1 MPATQEVILKK
12 YLVGGA
18 VRDGILQ
25 LPVKERDWVVVG
37 ATPQDMLLQGYQQVG
52 KNFPVFLHPDS
63 REEYALARTELK
75 SGSGYTGF
83 TCYTSPEVT
92 LEEDLRRR
100 DLTINAMAI
109 DDEGNLIDPYQGQQD
124 IRERWLRHV
133 SDAFCEDPLRVLRV
147 SRFAARFAHINFRI
161 APETLALMQHMTAE
175 LTLLNPM
182 RIWKETERALAT
194 CNPQVYFQVLRDCG
208 ALKTLFPEVD
218 ALFGIPA
225 TTKWYPEIDTGLHTL
240 MTVSMAA
247 NLSEDI
253 AVRFAMLCHDLGKAL
268 TPRAFWPSH
277 HGHGP
282 AGVKLVEVLCQR
294 LNVPN
299 DLRDLAKIF
308 AKYHNLLHG
317 AANLTPQTLIKLF
330 RAIDVWR
337 RPERLEQLIIASEAN
352 FRGRIGF
359 ENHLYPQGSFLR
371 EAFCFANSVT
381 ARDVIMTGFRGAQ
394 IGEELERRRQQ
405 ILAIWKQQRTTINT
419 KTMLY

>member
-1 MPATQEVILKK
+1 
-12 YLVGGA
+12 
-18 VRDGILQ
+18 
-25 LPVKERDWVVVG
+25 
-37 ATPQDMLLQGYQQVG
+37 
-52 KNFPVFLHPDS
+52 
-63 REEYALARTELK
+63 
-75 SGSGYTGF
+75 
-83 TCYTSPEVT
+83 
-92 LEEDLRRR
+92 
-100 DLTINAMAI
+100 
-109 DDEGNLIDPYQGQQD
+109 
-124 IRERWLRHV
+124 
-133 SDAFCEDPLRVLRV
+133 
-147 SRFAARFAHINFRI
+147 
-161 APETLALMQHMTAE
+161 
-175 LTLLNPM
+175 
-182 RIWKETERALAT
+182 
-194 CNPQVYFQVLRDCG
+194 
-208 ALKTLFPEVD
+208 
-218 ALFGIPA
+218 
-225 TTKWYPEIDTGLHTL
+225 
-240 MTVSMAA
+240 MAA
-247 NLSEDI
+247 NLSEDM